1 MKAIAAIAG
10 RMDRVERT
18 LIALAGMLMLLAC
31 VTPLWRINL
40 RSPQYPEGLN
50 LVIHTQHITGNVQSI
65 NILNHYIGMKPISDA
80 AFPEF
85 TWMMP
90 ALAGIGVVLLLAS
103 LLGRRE
109 AVWVGRSMLF
119 GFDGYMLWDLY
130 HWMYDWG
137 HTLDPRAAIRVPPFT
152 PPLLGFKH
160 VANFIVLSYPHW
172 GGVCVMLSSFIGGYT
187 LWYAVS
193 HSS

>member
-1 MKAIAAIAG
+1 
-10 RMDRVERT
+10 MDRVERF
-18 LIALAGMLMLLAC
+18 LVCLAGILMLLAC
-31 VTPLWRINL
+31 VLPLWQVNL
-40 RSPQYPEGLN
+40 RSQQYPEGLK
-50 LVIHTQHITGNVQSI
+50 LVIHAQHITGNVQSI

-90 ALAGIGVVLLLAS
+90 ALATLGVVLLLVS

-109 AVWVGRSMLF
+109 GIFAGRLMLL

-137 HTLDPRAAIRVPPFT
+137 HQLDPRAAIRVASFT

-160 VANFIVLSYPHW
+160 VANFLVLSFPSW
-172 GGVCVMLSSFIGGYT
+172 GGICVMLASFIGVYT
-187 LWYAVS
+187 LWYAVRQ
-193 HSS
+193 SS